1 MIILVEVLN
10 NNNEFKTIKLDTKN
24 KNIIDLKIE
33 LSNLE
38 NISINN
44 QVWYLNNYELD
55 DNTDIFFKD
64 IIYNV
69 YFSDNRVSLTINING
84 ELKRTPQ
91 LLTNTSILEIKN
103 ILSINDN
110 IYFRNIKLLDHK
122 NIKYY
127 NLNNNSILILNS
139 KLHSST
145 L

>member
-44 QVWYLNNYELD
+44 QAWYLNNYELD
-55 DNTDIFFKD
+55 DNTNIFFKD
-64 IIYNV
+64 TIYNV
-69 YFSDNRVSLTINING
+69 YFSDNKVSLAINING

-91 LLTNTSILEIKN
+91 LSTDTSILEIKN

-127 NLNNNSILILNS
+127 NLNNNSILVLNS
-139 KLHSST
+139 KSNSSI

>member
-55 DNTDIFFKD
+55 DNTNVFLKD
-64 IIYNV
+64 TYNV
-69 YFSDNRVSLTINING
+69 YFKNDTVSLTINING
-84 ELKRTPQ
+84 ELKMTPHFSP
-91 LLTNTSILEIKN
+91 NTSILEIKN

-127 NLNNNSILILNS
+127 NLNNTSILILNS

>member
-110 IYFRNIKLLDHK
+110 IYHK

>member
-55 DNTDIFFKD
+55 NNTNVFIKD
-64 IIYNV
+64 TIYNV
-69 YFSDNRVSLTINING
+69 YFKNDTVSLTINING
-84 ELKRTPQ
+84 ELKTTPHFSP
-91 LLTNTSILEIKN
+91 NTSILEIKN

-127 NLNNNSILILNS
+127 NLNNTSILVLNS
-139 KLHSST
+139 KLHSSI